1 MVMAP
6 QSVLLVRCSI
16 SRLTRLGTLERDE
29 KAWLSS
35 SELVKADKRKRF
47 WKEWVK

>member
-16 SRLTRLGTLERDE
+16 GWLTRLSTLKRDE
-29 KAWLSS
+29 KVWFSS
-35 SELVKADKRKRF
+35 SELVKAYRRKMF
-47 WKEWVK
+47 WK